1 MLLRMSATAL
11 IVVVSSAPLLSAE
24 PEFDA
29 AGLRRISERM
39 TEFIHRGQIS
49 GAVTLVAT
57 PDKVVHL
64 AAVGRTGP
72 ATDQAMQPDS
82 LFRIASMTKTV
93 TATALMQLVEQ
104 GKLNVDDPVEKY
116 IPSFTGQKLKDGT
129 PARPVTIRDVL
140 THTAGLAQ
148 PGGKETEGLSL
159 EQIVDLIGRKPLEF
173 PPGSKWQY
181 SSGLTVAGRL
191 IEIAS
196 GESYAGY
203 LKRHIFDPLE
213 MNDTTFLL
221 SPDQAQRL
229 AVTCKP
235 GEQPGTLAAVE
246 IPDPTVERTP
256 NPSGGLYS
264 TAADMAR
271 FYQAILNGGKL
282 GDVRLLPAAR
292 VQQMTQF
299 LTPGLVTGFTPGN
312 GWGLGWCVLEK
323 PQGVTRHLMPGTY
336 GHGGAWGTQA
346 WVDPQRKLIFI
357 LMIQRSGFGNSD
369 ASDVRD
375 AFTEA
380 ALSAYRGVETPTAK
394 FAEFH
399 GYSRAV
405 ELTLGQPRARA
416 VLCPQAGGRV
426 LEYYVD
432 GRRALFLDE
441 EDRPRTDGQGGSIS
455 AGRFDFGPELTVP
468 AHPEIWSGTWTAEIT
483 GPHSA
488 RLVSPHSPKAGVQVL
503 RDFELHPP
511 TLTGA
516 SRLSCRQTLV
526 NVSDQPREYCHW
538 GRSFSPGG
546 GICLIPLQG
555 TSRFP
560 AKYAMYEDSAIINVR
575 NTDEKIRERDG
586 FLEILAPPRKPKLGF
601 DSTAGWLAYLRPDNT
616 LFVKRFPVDPDRV
629 YNEAA
634 GLTLSVWYPAGP
646 RIELEPIG
654 PREKLQPGDA
664 ASFTE
669 DWWLLEHPFPA
680 AGENIDLKRLRE
692 QVERQTAPAR

>member
-1 MLLRMSATAL
+1 MLLRMCAIAL
-11 IVVVSSAPLLSAE
+11 LFVACTSQLPSAE

-29 AGLRRISERM
+29 AGLQRISERM
-39 TEFIHRGQIS
+39 TEFVKRGQIA

-64 AAVGRTGP
+64 EAVGKTGP
-72 ATDQAMQPDS
+72 TTDRAMKPDS

-116 IPSFTGQKLKDGT
+116 IPSFAGQKLKDGT
-129 PARPVTIRDVL
+129 PAHPVTIRDAL

-148 PGGKETEGLSL
+148 PSGQETEGLSL

-196 GESYAGY
+196 GESFAEY
-203 LKRHIFDPLE
+203 LKRHLFDPLD

-221 SPDQAQRL
+221 SPDQAKRL

-246 IPDPTVERTP
+246 IPDPTAKRTP

-264 TAADMAR
+264 SAADMAR
-271 FYQAILNGGKL
+271 FYQAILNGGTL
-282 GDVRLLPAAR
+282 GDVRVLPAAR
-292 VQQMTQF
+292 VQQMTQI

-346 WVDPQRKLIFI
+346 WVDPQRNLIFI

-380 ALSAYRGVETPTAK
+380 ALSAYHGVETPTSRAT
-394 FAEFH
+394 EFH
-399 GYSRAV
+399 GYPHAI
-405 ELTLGQPRARA
+405 ELTRGKARA

-426 LEYYVD
+426 LES
-432 GRRALFLDE
+432 
-441 EDRPRTDGQGGSIS
+441 PPTDGTLSIS
-455 AGRFDFGPELTVP
+455 MTRIVRGLT
-468 AHPEIWSGTWTAEIT
+468 EN
-483 GPHSA
+483 
-488 RLVSPHSPKAGVQVL
+488 RRRSPP
-503 RDFELHPP
+503 
-511 TLTGA
+511 
-516 SRLSCRQTLV
+516 
-526 NVSDQPREYCHW
+526 
-538 GRSFSPGG
+538 
-546 GICLIPLQG
+546 
-555 TSRFP
+555 
-560 AKYAMYEDSAIINVR
+560 
-575 NTDEKIRERDG
+575 
-586 FLEILAPPRKPKLGF
+586 
-601 DSTAGWLAYLRPDNT
+601 
-616 LFVKRFPVDPDRV
+616 
-629 YNEAA
+629 A
-634 GLTLSVWYPAGP
+634 GLTS
-646 RIELEPIG
+646 
-654 PREKLQPGDA
+654 
-664 ASFTE
+664 
-669 DWWLLEHPFPA
+669 
-680 AGENIDLKRLRE
+680 
-692 QVERQTAPAR
+692 APN